1 MVTIDLVRKGGIGL
15 SKQGRYQK
23 IVVPLDGSGWA
34 QRAVPHAC
42 DIARTNN
49 AEIILLHVFRPPA
62 REFTPELALAH
73 QDDQIQQLRE
83 QMKQYL
89 IGVRSE
95 LRGEKFEVRT
105 QYIESS
111 GESVA
116 SSICKFVND
125 EGADLIVM
133 STHGR
138 TGIGRLL
145 FGSVARDVMECVN
158 VPVLLIKPDKD

>member
-1 MVTIDLVRKGGIGL
+1 MSR
-15 SKQGRYQK
+15 QGRYQK

-42 DIARTNN
+42 DIARSNH

-62 REFTPELALAH
+62 REFTPELALAG
-73 QDDQIQQLRE
+73 QDEQIQELRE

-95 LRGEKFEVRT
+95 LRSENVQVRT
-105 QYIESS
+105 QYIEAA
-111 GESVA
+111 GADVA
-116 SSICKFVND
+116 KMICDFVTK
-125 EGADLIVM
+125 EGADLVVM

-138 TGIGRLL
+138 SGLRRLL
-145 FGSVARDVMECVN
+145 FGSVARDVVECVD